1 MISASTDAMTR
12 KMGMSCEV
20 TSTQCN
26 RPRSATSIAHRRL
39 VYRVGPTPAASRN
52 LSTSF
57 PQIAMPSSQHAKPP
71 CPS

>member
-1 MISASTDAMTR
+1 MLSASTDAMIR
-12 KMGMSCEV
+12 KKGNKLRGHQHAMQRCAIG
-20 TSTQCN
+20 N
-26 RPRSATSIAHRRL
+26 FARRRL
-39 VYRVGPTPAASRN
+39 VYREGPTPAASRN